1 MSCLHLVFKI
11 APLMLM
17 IIRLMNNKA
26 KINHKPFKIS
36 NKWRKVQ
43 QSAKTSMKQKRM
55 QAIQNKI
62 LVQHMFSIGGQ
73 PLLHLNVEEERK
85 PKD

>member
-26 KINHKPFKIS
+26 KINHKSFKIS
-36 NKWRKVQ
+36 NKWKKVQ
-43 QSAKTSMKQKRM
+43 QSAKPSMKQKRM

-85 PKD
+85 LKD